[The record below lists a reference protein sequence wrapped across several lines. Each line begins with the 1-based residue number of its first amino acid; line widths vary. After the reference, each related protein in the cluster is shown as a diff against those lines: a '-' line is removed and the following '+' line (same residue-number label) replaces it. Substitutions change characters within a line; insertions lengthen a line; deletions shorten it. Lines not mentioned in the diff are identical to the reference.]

1 MPGNSLAR
9 LPGEQA
15 SHEIGWGQDGLS
27 WPVDA
32 GSVASPRA
40 VRDPATEES
49 YAGRVRI
56 ATWNIN
62 SITTRL
68 PRVVDWLR
76 QTDTDVLC
84 VQETKVADTAFPALP
99 FEEIGYEVAHY
110 GQGRWNGVAVV
121 SRVGIED
128 VERGFADDPGF
139 PDGATLEARAIGAT
153 CGGVRVWSLYVP
165 NGRTPDDPHY
175 AYKLAWLAALTS
187 HLRPQ
192 VAAATPLAVVGDF
205 NVAPTDADVWDP
217 AAFVGST
224 HVSDPERR
232 AFAAVKELGLEDVF
246 PRALKGDHP
255 FTFWDY
261 RDGAFHRGMG
271 MRIDFVLANAA
282 LRVAVTDAYVDRDAR
297 KGKGPSDHAPVVVDL
312 DL

>member
-1 MPGNSLAR
+1 
-9 LPGEQA
+9 
-15 SHEIGWGQDGLS
+15 
-27 WPVDA
+27 
-32 GSVASPRA
+32 
-40 VRDPATEES
+40 
-49 YAGRVRI
+49 VRI

-68 PRVVDWLR
+68 PRVVDWLQ
-76 QTDTDVLC
+76 QTGADVLC

-99 FEEIGYEVAHY
+99 FEEIGYEVAHH
-110 GQGRWNGVAVV
+110 GQGRWNGVAVL

-128 VERGFADDPGF
+128 VERGFAADPGF
-139 PDGATLEARAIGAT
+139 PDSGTLEARALGAT

-175 AYKLAWLAALTS
+175 AYKLAWLTALTA

-192 VAAATPLAVVGDF
+192 VAAPGPLAVVGDF

-217 AAFVGST
+217 AAFVGAT
-224 HVSDPERR
+224 HVSEPERA
-232 AFAAVKELGLEDVF
+232 AFEAVMALGLDDIF

-282 LRVAVTDAYVDRDAR
+282 LRGAVTDAFVDREAR
-297 KGKGPSDHAPVVVDL
+297 KGKSPSDHAPVVVDL

>member
-1 MPGNSLAR
+1 M
-9 LPGEQA
+9 
-15 SHEIGWGQDGLS
+15 
-27 WPVDA
+27 
-32 GSVASPRA
+32 
-40 VRDPATEES
+40 
-49 YAGRVRI
+49 RI

-68 PRVVDWLR
+68 PRVVEWLQ

-84 VQETKVADTAFPALP
+84 LQETKVAQDKFPADA
-99 FEEIGYEVAHY
+99 FAEVGYQVAHH
-110 GQGRWNGVAVV
+110 GQGRWNGVAVL
-121 SRVGIED
+121 SRVGIDE
-128 VERGFADDPGF
+128 VERGFPADPGF
-139 PDGATLEARAIGAT
+139 PDAATLEARVIGAT

-175 AYKLAWLAALTS
+175 AYKLAWLAALTG
-187 HLRPQ
+187 HL
-192 VAAATPLAVVGDF
+192 AAEVSQPAPTAVVGDF

-217 AAFVGST
+217 AKFVGAT
-224 HVSDPERR
+224 HVTVAERT
-232 AFAAVKELGLEDVF
+232 AFEGVKSLGLRDVF

-282 LRVAVTDAYVDRDAR
+282 LQSAVTDAYVDREAR
-297 KGKGPSDHAPVVVDL
+297 KGKGPSDHAPIVVDL
-312 DL
+312 EL